1 MMLMV
6 IHAGTMTENLAT
18 PQREALAPSI
28 LAPKRTPRVP
38 IWVLAV
44 AVVAAFVLGWLIP
57 GGAPAAD
64 APAAE
69 EQTATPT
76 AEPEVDNQDDSEFVR
91 VANRDLEDFDDD
103 LDDLDITLD
112 EDGFWRLLTNAVELN
127 FNVEQ
132 LLGHTAPKSI
142 KGDWDAGLAQ
152 LEKDV
157 DAIEAGIT
165 ASSDKKI
172 RAAVADARDTIE
184 GLRGVVS
191 RVD

>member
-1 MMLMV
+1 
-6 IHAGTMTENLAT
+6 MTENLAT

-28 LAPKRTPRVP
+28 LSPKRTPRVP
-38 IWVLAV
+38 VWVLAV
-44 AVVAAFVLGWLIP
+44 AVVAAFVLGWLVP
-57 GGAPAAD
+57 GGAPASES
-64 APAAE
+64 PAAE
-69 EQTATPT
+69 PSATASPS
-76 AEPEVDNQDDSEFVR
+76 AEPEVDDHDDSGFVR
-91 VANRDLEDFDDD
+91 VANRDLDDFDDD

-132 LLGHTAPKSI
+132 LLGHVAPKSI
-142 KGDWDAGLAQ
+142 EGDWAAGLAQ

-165 ASSDKKI
+165 ASSDKKV
-172 RAAVADARDTIE
+172 RAAVAEARDTIE